1 MELTEKSVVMYR
13 PKNAYEP
20 SMRLRTRA
28 EKGGLLMLVILVVP
42 YRQGLAGITFAALG
56 RWIDRVALVQTCYE
70 RVRVIN
76 VDQCKV
82 VFVVLQFLATG

>member
-20 SMRLRTRA
+20 SMKLRTRA
-28 EKGGLLMLVILVVP
+28 EKGGLLMLVIVVVP
-42 YRQGLAGITFAALG
+42 YRQGLAGNTFAAPG
-56 RWIDRVALVQTCYE
+56 RLIDRVALVQTCYE
-70 RVRVIN
+70 RARVIS

-82 VFVVLQFLATG
+82 VFVVLQFLAAG